1 MLAGFVWSTFA
12 SMVFLG
18 DTNTPQRKALAV
30 YPMFL
35 FYLVMGW
42 MVISHTDWG
51 LNMSAETFKSQHQ
64 QYNLYR
70 TLFWVSNCDIKLFNK
85 LVFYEENVLN
95 AWYENEKQ
103 ALK

>member
-1 MLAGFVWSTFA
+1 
-12 SMVFLG
+12 MVFLG

-51 LNMSAETFKSQHQ
+51 LSMSETFKSQHQ
-64 QYNLYR
+64 QYTLYR

-85 LVFYEENVLN
+85 LVFYEEIVLN
-95 AWYENEKQ
+95 ASSQSYENEKQ